1 MERTMRN
8 RLPAALAAAALMLSA
23 CTGAVARPEIE
34 LQDVTLGSVGLSGG
48 TLLANIRVHNP
59 NRFTLRANNLRY
71 ELFLRRPDVQAGDS
85 AWTRF
90 ADGVYP
96 DTLTVHAG
104 QTRTFPIPVS
114 FNFGQLAGA
123 SRQLLGYGRVN
134 YRAQGTVDVKTPVG
148 TREVPFH
155 KVGTFTMSGAGR

>member
-1 MERTMRN
+1 MRMRN
-8 RLPAALAAAALMLSA
+8 RLPAALAAAALVLSA
-23 CTGAVARPEIE
+23 CGGAVQRPDIE
-34 LQDVTLGSVGLSGG
+34 LEGVTLGSVGLSGG
-48 TLLANIRVHNP
+48 TLMANIRVHNP

-71 ELFLRRPDVQAGDS
+71 ELFLRRPDTQPGDS

-96 DTLTVHAG
+96 DTLTVRAG

-114 FNFGQLAGA
+114 FSFGQLAGA
-123 SRQLLGYGRVN
+123 SRQILGYGRVD
-134 YRAQGTVDVKTPVG
+134 YRAQGTVDVRTPVG

-155 KVGTFTMSGAGR
+155 KVGSVTMSGAR

>member
-1 MERTMRN
+1 MNRMRV
-8 RLPAALAAAALMLSA
+8 PAALAAAALMLSA
-23 CTGAVARPEIE
+23 CNGAVQRPDIE
-34 LQDVTLGSVGLSGG
+34 LEGVTLGSVGLAGG
-48 TLLANIRVHNP
+48 TLVANVKVHNP
-59 NRFTLRANNLRY
+59 NRFTLRANDLRY
-71 ELFLRRPDVQAGDS
+71 QLFLRKADAQPGDS

-114 FNFGQLAGA
+114 FSFGQLAGA
-123 SRQLLGYGRVN
+123 SRQLMNYGRVD
-134 YRAQGTVDVKTPVG
+134 YRAEGTVDVRTPVG

-155 KVGTFTMSGAGR
+155 KVGTFMMGSTAGR

>member
-1 MERTMRN
+1 MTRM
-8 RLPAALAAAALMLSA
+8 RLPAALTAAALVLSA
-23 CTGAVARPEIE
+23 CGGPVQRPDIE
-34 LQDVTLGSVGLSGG
+34 LEGVTLGSVGLSGG
-48 TLLANIRVHNP
+48 TLMANIKVHNP

-123 SRQLLGYGRVN
+123 SRQLLGYGRVD

-155 KVGTFTMSGAGR
+155 KIGSFTMSGGGL

>member
-1 MERTMRN
+1 MIRR
-8 RLPAALAAAALMLSA
+8 RIPAALAAAALVLSA
-23 CTGAVARPEIE
+23 CTGTVRRPDIE
-34 LQDVTLGSVGLSGG
+34 LEGVQVGSVGLSGG
-48 TLLANIRVHNP
+48 TLIANVRVHNP

-71 ELFLRRPDVQAGDS
+71 RLDLRRPDAQPGDS

-96 DTLTVHAG
+96 DTLNVRAG

-114 FNFGQLAGA
+114 VSFAQLSGV
-123 SRQLLGYGRVN
+123 SRAMLGYGRVD
-134 YRAQGTVDVKTPVG
+134 YRATGTVDVRTPIG

-155 KVGTFTMSGAGR
+155 KIGSVMMGR